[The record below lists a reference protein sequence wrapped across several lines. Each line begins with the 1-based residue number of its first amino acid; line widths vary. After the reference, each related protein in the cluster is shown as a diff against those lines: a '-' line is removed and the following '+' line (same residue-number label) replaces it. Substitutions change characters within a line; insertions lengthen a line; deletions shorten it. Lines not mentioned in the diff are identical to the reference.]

1 MADSKRPSRS
11 PAGIDEHADETSARV
26 QKMLSRA
33 GLGSRRQIEQWI
45 IEGKIFINGR
55 IAKLG
60 DRCNIHDRVML
71 NGHQIN
77 LIKRG
82 SVPTRVLLY
91 HKPIGEVVSRRD
103 PEGRP
108 VIFTQLPKLET
119 GRWVAVGRLDI
130 ATQGLLLVTTNGELA
145 NRLMHPGRQ
154 IEREYAV
161 RIFGHVSEAV
171 LKRMTEGVQ
180 LEDGPAHFDKVEA
193 AGGEGANQWFHVVV
207 KEGRNRLVRRLW
219 ESQGVTVS
227 RLIRLRFAEI
237 SLPARLKARTFLEL
251 SPEELSRLM
260 RSVGLTEPRT
270 NLPKKR
276 SSDAPDTTHPRGQGR
291 GRR

>member
-1 MADSKRPSRS
+1 MSDRERSRDDSPRVAANS
-11 PAGIDEHADETSARV
+11 EETRARV
-26 QKMLSRA
+26 QKMLARA

-45 IEGKIFINGR
+45 LDGKVFINGR
-55 IAKLG
+55 LAKLG
-60 DRCNIHDRVML
+60 DRCDLHDRVMV

-77 LIKRG
+77 LIKR
-82 SVPTRVLLY
+82 STVPTRVLLY
-91 HKPIGEVVSRRD
+91 HKPTGEVVSRRD

-161 RIFGHVSEAV
+161 RIFGHISDA
-171 LKRMTEGVQ
+171 LLNRLIEGVQ
-180 LEDGPAHFDKVEA
+180 LDDGPARFEQVEP
-193 AGGEGANQWFHVVV
+193 AGGDGANQWFHVVV

-227 RLIRLRFAEI
+227 RLIRLRFGEI

-251 SPEELSRLM
+251 QPAELTRLM
-260 RSVGLTEPRT
+260 RSVGLTETRIEPSQPRPERA
-270 NLPKKR
+270 LEHARKR
-276 SSDAPDTTHPRGQGR
+276 DD
-291 GRR
+291 RRSRK